1 MTSNSF
7 LFGEPVTVERLSWL
21 EESLKYFFV
30 NLHPDALRHPSREKN
45 PFFIFFLTGDA
56 LYSLHDEETL
66 PIWDII
72 LALPSVQIVCDRE
85 ELDLRGLSV
94 APLKMKYPNQISD
107 QNGRKNSF
115 PRSFWREIVRVWRQ
129 LEPGSG
135 TFGFL
140 HISSPYMNR
149 SAQYSLT
156 CLHAAIEEQMAPEF
170 YGYLDG
176 IHAGHVNQK
185 PSEFKNIGEGFLEI
199 MDIAKKKNLPF
210 TMLACSRCAAAR
222 GYSTWDDGK
231 GVVISTCT
239 IEPCKI
245 RNLNATIDRFSRG
258 HPIAAETAGI
268 ISTRK
273 PAETRLE
280 TWGRKEPDAPS
291 LVVVITHSPYGTE
304 FTFGGLSLAIAAAHQ
319 SIATRVIFVENGIY
333 ALTGTHIA
341 EADDVFFN
349 MQDVI
354 DAAAGSENLELYAH
368 VPSLQRRSIQKNKRL
383 NGVLDIGTKELAQ
396 LLYSAPKGIS
406 ANHQRILFF

>member
-7 LFGEPVTVERLSWL
+7 LFGEPVTPERLSWL
-21 EESLKYFFV
+21 AESLKYFFV

-72 LALPSVQIVCDRE
+72 LALPSVQLVCDRE

-94 APLKMKYPNQISD
+94 ASLKMKYPNQISD
-107 QNGRKNSF
+107 QNGRQNSY
-115 PRSFWREIVRVWRQ
+115 PRSFWREIIRVWRQ

-135 TFGFL
+135 TFGYL
-140 HISSPYMNR
+140 QLLSPYMNR
-149 SAQYSLT
+149 SSQYSLT
-156 CLHAAIEEQMAPEF
+156 CLHAAIEEQMSPEL

-176 IHAGHVNQK
+176 IHVSHINQK

-199 MDIAKKKNLPF
+199 GEIAWKKNLPF
-210 TMLACSRCAAAR
+210 MMLACGRCAEAR

-231 GVVISTCT
+231 GIVISGCT

-245 RNLNATIDRFSRG
+245 RNLNAIVDRFSKG
-258 HPIAAETAGI
+258 HPIAGESAGI
-268 ISTRK
+268 ISIVK
-273 PAETRLE
+273 AAESRPE
-280 TWGRKEPDAPS
+280 QWGRKEPDAPS
-291 LVVVITHSPYGTE
+291 LVIVITRSPYGTE
-304 FTFGGLSLAIAAAHQ
+304 HTFGGLSFAIASAHQ
-319 SIATRVIFVENGIY
+319 GIATRVIFLENGIY

-341 EADDVFFN
+341 ESDDVFFN

-354 DAAAGSENLELYAH
+354 DAAAGSEKLELYAY
-368 VPSLQRRSIQKNKRL
+368 VPSLQKRSIQKNKRL
-383 NGVLDIGTKELAQ
+383 NGVLDIGTSELAQ
-396 LLYSAPKGIS
+396 LLYSPPKGIN